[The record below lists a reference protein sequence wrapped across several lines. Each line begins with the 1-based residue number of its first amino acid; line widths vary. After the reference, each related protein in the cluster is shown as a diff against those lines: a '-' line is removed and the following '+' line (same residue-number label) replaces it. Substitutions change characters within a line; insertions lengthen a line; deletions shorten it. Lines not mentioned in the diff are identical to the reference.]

1 MKVLLIEDDNDV
13 AAFVERGLREAGCSV
28 TQTDS
33 PKQGMVEAMGNG
45 FDVIILD
52 RMLPDMDGI
61 DALRLMRGSKIT
73 TPVLMLTARGGLED
87 RVEGL
92 EAGADDY
99 LVKPFAFSEL
109 LARLNALHRRP
120 PVVNQAQELT
130 LGPLVLNRTSRT
142 VRRANKQLDLSPLE
156 FRLLEFM
163 MQHESEVVTRTMLLE
178 KVWGYSFDPKT
189 SLVQTHMSRLRAKVD
204 KPFDTD
210 LFTTIRGAGYVIATP
225 E

>member
-1 MKVLLIEDDNDV
+1 MNVLLIEDDKDV
-13 AAFVERGLREAGCSV
+13 ASFVDRGLREEGCTV
-28 TQTDS
+28 THCTS
-33 PKQGMVEAMGNG
+33 PKQGMVEAMGSA

-52 RMLPDMDGI
+52 RMLPDMDGV

-73 TPVLMLTARGGLED
+73 TPVLMLTARSGIED

-109 LARLNALHRRP
+109 FARLKALSRRP
-120 PVVNQAQELT
+120 PVVDQQQTLT
-130 LGPLVLNRTSRT
+130 LADVTLNRVTRIAT
-142 VRRANKQLDLSPLE
+142 RAGETLDLSPLE

-163 MQHESEVVTRTMLLE
+163 LQHIGEVVTRTMLLE

-189 SLVQTHMSRLRAKVD
+189 SLVQTHMSRLRAKLD
-204 KPFDTD
+204 KPYETE
-210 LFTTIRGAGYVIATP
+210 LISTVRGSGYVIA
-225 E
+225 EA

>member
-1 MKVLLIEDDNDV
+1 MNVLLIEDNKDV
-13 AAFVERGLREAGCSV
+13 VDFVDRGLREAGCTV
-28 TQTDS
+28 TATEN
-33 PKQGMVEAMGNG
+33 PKQGMIEAMSGT

-52 RMLPDMDGI
+52 RMLPEMDGV

-73 TPVLMLTARGGLED
+73 TPVLMLTARSGIED

-109 LARLNALHRRP
+109 FARLKALSRRP
-120 PVVNQAQELT
+120 PVIDQVQTLELAD
-130 LGPLVLNRTSRT
+130 LSLNRVART
-142 VRRANKQLDLSPLE
+142 AVRAGQTLDLSPLE

-163 MQHESEVVTRTMLLE
+163 LQHIGEVVTRTMLLE

-204 KPFDTD
+204 KPFETE
-210 LFTTIRGAGYVIATP
+210 LISTVRGSGYVIAAP
-225 E
+225 